1 MGAVSLRAVTPDT
14 RPVLEN
20 LWQLYRHD
28 LSELRDSAPGPDGRF
43 PTRSLDPFLGADA
56 DRRAYLFARDGSTIG
71 FGLVSRLTAPPHL
84 VSEFFVLRSV
94 RRQGVGRAA
103 AEALLALHPGTWEI
117 PFQEANAGAAR
128 FWRSLAEDV
137 ARDGVREE
145 RRPVPGKPHIPD
157 DVWLT
162 ITVG

>member
-1 MGAVSLRAVTPDT
+1 VDAVSLRAVTPDT
-14 RPVLEN
+14 RPVLAH

-28 LSELRDSAPGPDGRF
+28 LSEFRDSTPGPDGRF
-43 PTRSLDPFLGADA
+43 HTRSLEPFLADDA
-56 DRRAYLFARDGSTIG
+56 DRTAYLFVRDGSPVG

-84 VSEFFVLRSV
+84 VSEFFVLRGA
-94 RRQGVGRAA
+94 RRQGIGRAA

-128 FWRSLAEDV
+128 FWRSLVEDV
-137 ARDGVREE
+137 ALDGVHEE
-145 RRPVPGKPHIPD
+145 RRPVPGKPHIPQ